1 MIVSFRGRI
10 IGATQLQFEV
20 NIKCTLEALS
30 AQSNLLLCCSQLQQ
44 IFHTEKSIEDSFQI
58 WRNLIVLIV
67 FLLIMNQTEIRLFH
81 DQKKNCHYDRI
92 PLNLKGIRKR
102 FPWVYRISK
111 KKRWTFCE
119 LGRQFLSRE
128 SRKSCNTRE
137 SAPGTSKHGTRRE
150 TCFCFCWNRLESD
163 YLSAIYRL
171 IWN

>member
-1 MIVSFRGRI
+1 MELVPKGFLS
-10 IGATQLQFEV
+10 IGLHDCQDMQGFFP
-20 NIKCTLEALS
+20 N
-30 AQSNLLLCCSQLQQ
+30 
-44 IFHTEKSIEDSFQI
+44 SFQI
-58 WRNLIVLIV
+58 WKECDFSNS
-67 FLLIMNQTEIRLFH
+67 FPFLIMNEADFRWVH
-81 DQKKNCHYDRI
+81 NQKENCHYDRI